1 MDLRHLVTFQS
12 VVKHD
17 SFVRAADELQ
27 YAQSTVT
34 LHIQQLESELGVK
47 LFARR
52 GKKVRLNEAGR
63 AFMEQAE
70 QILAQV
76 GTLKQSMLDLGQ
88 GEAGYVRVGAIE
100 PAASRRLPAL
110 LVPFCNA

>member
-1 MDLRHLVTFQS
+1 MDLRHLITFQA

-17 SFVRAADELQ
+17 SFVRAADELE

-34 LHIQQLESELGVK
+34 LHIQQLESDLGVK

-63 AFMEQAE
+63 ALKDQAG

-76 GTLKQSMLDLGQ
+76 DGLRQNMLELGE
-88 GEAGYVRVGAIE
+88 GAAGCVRLGAIE
-100 PAASRRLPAL
+100 PAAGRRLP
-110 LVPFCNA
+110 